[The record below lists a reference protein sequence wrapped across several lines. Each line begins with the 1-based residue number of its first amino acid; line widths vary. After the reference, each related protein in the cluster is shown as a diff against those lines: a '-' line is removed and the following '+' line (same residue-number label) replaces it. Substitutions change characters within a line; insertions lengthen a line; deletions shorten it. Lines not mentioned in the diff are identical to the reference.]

1 MIRSQNNSDRRPGA
15 VRAAVLLGMF
25 TGTATGVGYLLA
37 GIPNLELM
45 SLVVALA
52 GVVLGVR
59 AGAMCGAL
67 AAALYS
73 LGSPYGMP
81 VVWLLAAQ
89 MLGLAGMGILGGL
102 WCSLSFVRDSVGWPS
117 HFAALGLALIG
128 TAWYEAVTTCAVLLG
143 FDLEPVVVLTGAIPF
158 AMIHLGTNL
167 AIFAAL
173 FPPLARRLRHLG
185 PAGLTGRN
193 RLAGL
198 ALLATVAV
206 ARPAIVDAQEA
217 ATPDSVRVSVPDTTG
232 VNGWQRGL
240 WHPFSQS
247 LLERLAW
254 RGDLVPISDGGLGSP
269 IRIMG
274 EVSTSPQPLFTRNGL
289 PLGTGHILADDP
301 ALVCIAGMDL
311 DAPAFGQ
318 DGWGGTGGR
327 LDLHRHDPLPG
338 DSFSSYEGTKG
349 RHETYGRL
357 IQLLTPQ
364 APWRFGFEFQENL
377 DKEGYNYTDLAADAF
392 DPVLDTYFPGHA
404 RVRQSHARL
413 TRTLADGA
421 SLDVDYD
428 YGRKTKDLLP
438 VLGEDHQ
445 EIWANGISA
454 DMRAST
460 GRVGVR
466 TALFWRTRDVFF
478 DPVAASADTSGRL
491 LNTGLEGLL
500 LEFSLLGSRAHSL
513 PASAAIAAPDSLED
527 AFPDSLAQALSD
539 SLAQPQ
545 ATPPVAAGAP
555 PVETEPRTRVSIS
568 LTSWTLDDSGPDSAW
583 AGPAAGPVHLDGQDA
598 RMVLESG
605 RRIRGLTLHGHAGGL
620 WNNRLGWDGTWG
632 TELSAKWGVRWGLS
646 WEKGGRAPRSDE
658 WGTFLRHNVDDR
670 ELILEPNPDLKRE
683 RTRRWGGQLAG
694 SMLGIDFAMD
704 GTIGRIDDGITWQPD
719 TADSQRGRWVN
730 GAGLDYRRVTAGV
743 GHQGR
748 FFGWG
753 RIRYEGTWQD
763 FTLDGLPPAFLAP
776 QKYGRLTLMWENHFF
791 EEDGILELALIRTH
805 VGTMADP
812 WDPARTAVLPARTLT
827 DLIVGFRL
835 VGADISLA
843 FRNLTGERY
852 RLTTGA
858 WGPGSETVMRLAW
871 RFIR

>member
-1 MIRSQNNSDRRPGA
+1 
-15 VRAAVLLGMF
+15 MF

-59 AGAMCGAL
+59 AGALGGAL

-73 LGSPYGMP
+73 LGSPYGLP

-89 MLGLAGMGILGGL
+89 MLGFAGMGILGGI
-102 WCSLSFVRDSVGWPS
+102 WRTLSRVHGDTGWRS
-117 HFAALGLALIG
+117 HLAALVLALVG

-143 FDLEPVVVLTGAIPF
+143 FGLEPLVVLTGAIPF

-185 PAGLTGRN
+185 PSGLTGRN

-198 ALLATVAV
+198 ALLATLAV
-206 ARPAIVDAQEA
+206 ARPAIVDAQEPA
-217 ATPDSVRVSVPDTTG
+217 AADSVRVVAPVTRG

-240 WHPFSQS
+240 WQPFSQS

-254 RGDLVPISDGGLGSP
+254 RGNLVPLSDGGLGAA
-269 IRIMG
+269 IRILG
-274 EVSTSPQPLFTRNGL
+274 EVSTSPQPLFTRDGL

-311 DAPAFGQ
+311 EATAFGQ

-327 LDLHRHDPLPG
+327 MDLHRHDPLPG
-338 DSFSSYEGTKG
+338 DGFSSYEGTKG

-357 IQLLTPQ
+357 VQILTPR

-377 DKEGYNYTDLAADAF
+377 DKEGYNYTDRPADVF
-392 DPVLDTYFPGHA
+392 DPVLDTDFPGHA

-413 TRTLADGA
+413 TRTLADGG

-428 YGRKTKDLLP
+428 FGRKTKDLLP

-445 EIWANGISA
+445 EMWASGLAA
-454 DMRAST
+454 DMQART
-460 GRVGVR
+460 GPVGVR
-466 TALFWRTRDVFF
+466 AALFWRNRDVYF
-478 DPVAASADTSGRL
+478 DPVAVSADTSGRL

-500 LEFSLLGSRAHSL
+500 LEFSLLGPRGQSL
-513 PASAAIAAPDSLED
+513 PAPVAISAPDSLGD
-527 AFPDSLAQALSD
+527 AFADSLADSLAPALSD
-539 SLAQPQ
+539 SLDQTKAN
-545 ATPPVAAGAP
+545 PPPAAGAP
-555 PVETEPRTRVSIS
+555 SGEAGPRTRLSIS

-598 RMVLESG
+598 RLVLESG
-605 RRIRGLTLHGHAGGL
+605 HRIAGLAVQGHGGGL

-632 TELSAKWGVRWGLS
+632 AELSGQWGARWGLF

-658 WGTFLRHNVDDR
+658 WGTVLRHNVDDR

-683 RTRRWGGQLAG
+683 RTRRMGGKMTG
-694 SMLGIDFAMD
+694 SMLGIDLAMD
-704 GTIGRIDDGITWQPD
+704 GSVGRIDDGIAWQPD
-719 TADSQRGRWVN
+719 TADPQRGRWVN

-743 GHQGR
+743 GHEGR
-748 FFGWG
+748 FLGWG

-763 FTLDGLPPAFLAP
+763 YTLNGLPPASLAP
-776 QKYGRLTLMWENHFF
+776 EKFGRLTLMWENHFF
-791 EEDGILELALIRTH
+791 AEDGILELALIRTH
-805 VGTMADP
+805 VGAMADP
-812 WDPARTAVLPARTLT
+812 WDPERTAVLPARTLT

-858 WGPGSETVMRLAW
+858 WGPGPETVMRLAW
-871 RFIR
+871 RFTR